1 MTTAE
6 IIAKKF
12 NGYKSGKG
20 WMVHCPAHDDKD
32 PSLSVEDKGGTL
44 LFYCH
49 AGCSQEE
56 VMAALKKHGLWDP
69 DDKAAHALE
78 IWESAVPAENTLVET
93 YLASRNLN
101 MPVPSSLR
109 FHPRLK
115 HDEGE
120 FPGMVALITRGE
132 AATPIAIHRTFLDKD
147 GRKTAPIRDP
157 KMTLGSYKGGAIRL
171 GNPDTELIVGRSIE
185 KCLAAMQARGV
196 PAWAYWRSSP
206 QTLELPVGVKK
217 AFVLNDLD
225 DGRNRWAARN
235 LAQSWKRRGISV
247 SFEKKEELDPRSVA
261 VRRRL
266 PANQ

>member
-32 PSLSVEDKGGTL
+32 PILSVEDKGGTL

-109 FHPRLK
+109 FHSKLK

-132 AATPIAIHRTFLDKD
+132 AATPIAIHRTFLSRD
-147 GRKTAPIRDP
+147 GRKTAPIKDP
-157 KMTLGSYKGGAIRL
+157 KRTLGSYKGGAIRL

-206 QTLELPVGVKK
+206 QALELPASVKEI
-217 AFVLNDLD
+217 FVLNDLD
-225 DGRNRWAARN
+225 NGSNRWAARN
-235 LAQSWKRRGISV
+235 LAQSWKKLGISAR
-247 SFEKKEELDPRSVA
+247 FEKKEQLDPRSVA